1 MSDYESVIRLA
12 DHVDELTR
20 RYINGDGSED
30 AKAEVTN
37 LAGIYVGL
45 TDIARRLGHELQHWA
60 TDARDARNELAEES
74 ELRAMAE
81 DRAEDALADNKILAL
96 EIAEM
101 ARENTRLK
109 AAVECPEHPDNEGE
123 A

>member
-60 TDARDARNELAEES
+60 QDARDARNELAEES

-101 ARENTRLK
+101 GRENSRLK
-109 AAVECPEHPDNEGE
+109 AAVDCPEHPDNEGE

>member
-1 MSDYESVIRLA
+1 MSDIENIVRLA
-12 DHVDELTR
+12 DHVDELTVS
-20 RYINGDGSED
+20 YIHGAATED
-30 AKAEVTN
+30 DRAALTN
-37 LAGIYVGL
+37 LAGIYDGTTNVL
-45 TDIARRLGHELQHWA
+45 RRMAREFQHWA
-60 TDARDARNELAEES
+60 QDARDARNELAEES

-101 ARENTRLK
+101 ARENSRLK